1 MDADQTQNKKISYTQ
16 KRMLTKRKTN
26 KSPPPPLYVG
36 VDADLVYTANFLNT
50 SVK

>member
-26 KSPPPPLYVG
+26 KFPPPLYVG